1 MKKLMLAMMT
11 VAAASV
17 FGSFSYQG
25 ALKLADGTA
34 VTELTK
40 SIEFRLYADATG
52 NNVLWA
58 GQASVLLASGTGV
71 FNTEISDSLQAP
83 SDFQGTRQPLDT
95 VLAANANE
103 TLYLGLTVIGSNG
116 EIRPR
121 QKLLA
126 VPTASFA
133 HNVKKAD
140 AGFTVQGATVC
151 QGAVSAQG
159 NMTVAG
165 TATLNG
171 EVTMGNNA
179 TVSGNVT
186 VNGKLACNTPEGAKE
201 VVPVPVG
208 GIIMWTQSNA
218 PDGEAWAT
226 GSNSGHWAICN
237 GQDNI
242 NGLRIP
248 DLRGRFVV
256 GVNDTTTGQSDAW
269 KRYAVTDQGGE
280 ENHLLTVAE
289 MPVHSHLYGMDS
301 AWRSN
306 GWNMGSIV
314 SASQFNGYSGSGK
327 SGCFIRTGTAGGN
340 STDSVAGTS
349 SDAHNNLPPYYALYY
364 IMRVR

>member
-83 SDFQGTRQPLDT
+83 SDFQGTRQNLDD
-95 VLAANANE
+95 VLAANG
-103 TLYLGLTVIGSNG
+103 TLYLGLTVVGSNG

-208 GIIMWTQSNA
+208 GIIMWTQSSA

-237 GQDNI
+237 GQ
-242 NGLRIP
+242 NGTP
-248 DLRGRFVV
+248 DLRGRFIV
-256 GVNDTTTGQSDAW
+256 GVHDTSTGIIEDPNNNR
-269 KRYAVTDQGGE
+269 KRYTLDDKGGE
-280 ENHLLTVAE
+280 ELHQLTTDE
-289 MPVHSHLYGMDS
+289 IPPHSHSVSLPRTDYKEDFQ
-301 AWRSN
+301 AHSN
-306 GWNMGSIV
+306 V
-314 SASQFNGYSGSGK
+314 FTL
-327 SGCFIRTGTAGGN
+327 RTDYNGGN
-340 STDSVAGTS
+340 GSFSTKVDGGNGNS
-349 SDAHNNLPPYYALYY
+349 HNNLPPYYALYY

>member
-52 NNVLWA
+52 NDVLWA

-103 TLYLGLTVIGSNG
+103 TLYLGLTVVGSNG

-133 HNVKKAD
+133 HNVKKAAAD
-140 AGFTVQGATVC
+140 FTVE
-151 QGAVSAQG
+151 G
-159 NMTVAG
+159 N
-165 TATLNG
+165 LH
-171 EVTMGNNA
+171 
-179 TVSGNVT
+179 
-186 VNGKLACNTPEGAKE
+186 VNGKILSGSQNTE
-201 VVPVPVG
+201 VMPVPVG
-208 GIIMWTQSNA
+208 GIIMWSKTTA

-226 GSNSGHWAICN
+226 NGNTGHWAVCN
-237 GQDNI
+237 GQNV
-242 NGLRIP
+242 NGQLTP

-256 GVNDTTTGQSDAW
+256 GVNDNTAGSSQSEDW
-269 KRYAVTDQGGE
+269 KRYAVNDKGGE
-280 ENHLLTVAE
+280 EAHKLLVDE
-289 MPVHSHLYGMDS
+289 MPKHQHSYPVGQGTFADCGAS
-301 AWRSN
+301 FPEN
-306 GWNMGSIV
+306 GPVMFDPTWSMGS
-314 SASQFNGYSGSGK
+314 GSFKFGPVVIT
-327 SGCFIRTGTAGGN
+327 SYTDPTG
-340 STDSVAGTS
+340 GTGS
-349 SDAHNNLPPYYALYY
+349 NAMHEGWEGDGRGHTGLDKRICDNHDCNPHNNLPPYYALYY